1 MAGFSLGIDGRRA
14 LVCGASKGLGRAC
27 AEALIQA
34 GADVTLCAR
43 TEAPLR
49 AAEAEIAALGGG
61 QVRAVVADVTT
72 EAGRAAL
79 VAACPDP
86 DILVTNAAGPP
97 PGRFE
102 DWGEAEWGAALA
114 ANMIAP
120 LLLIRSV
127 VDGMRA
133 RQWGRI
139 VNITSSAVKAPLPM
153 LGLSNG
159 ARAGLTGAIGGIA
172 REVARDGVTINN
184 LLPGHFATDR
194 LESYFQALSAAR
206 GVPIETVRAEVAA
219 ANPTGRVGRPQE
231 FGAMCA
237 FLASAHAGYVTG
249 QNVLMDGVSYPRHL
263 FMNLMVI
270 PGFPPGL
277 CRRPGPRH
285 FGRPDHAQRRR
296 LDKPLH
302 GDHGSRT
309 SAAPIPG

>member
-1 MAGFSLGIDGRRA
+1 VAGFSLGIEGRTA

-27 AEALIQA
+27 AEALVQA
-34 GADVTLCAR
+34 GVNLTICAR
-43 TEAPLR
+43 TEAPLQ
-49 AAEAEIAALGGG
+49 AAAAKIGGLGAGR
-61 QVRAVVADVTT
+61 VTALAADVTT

-79 VAACPDP
+79 LKACPDP

-102 DWGEAEWGAALA
+102 DWGEAEWQAAVS

-120 LLLIRSV
+120 LLLIRGV
-127 VDGMRA
+127 VDGMR
-133 RQWGRI
+133 RRGFGRI

-194 LESYFQALSAAR
+194 LESYFKALAAAR
-206 GVPIETVRAEVAA
+206 GTSVEAVRAEVAA
-219 ANPTGRVGRPQE
+219 ANPTGRVGRPEE

-237 FLASAHAGYVTG
+237 FLASAHAGYLTG
-249 QNVLMDGVSYPRHL
+249 QNVLMDGGLY
-263 FMNLMVI
+263 
-270 PGFPPGL
+270 PGL
-277 CRRPGPRH
+277 
-285 FGRPDHAQRRR
+285 F
-296 LDKPLH
+296 
-302 GDHGSRT
+302 
-309 SAAPIPG
+309 